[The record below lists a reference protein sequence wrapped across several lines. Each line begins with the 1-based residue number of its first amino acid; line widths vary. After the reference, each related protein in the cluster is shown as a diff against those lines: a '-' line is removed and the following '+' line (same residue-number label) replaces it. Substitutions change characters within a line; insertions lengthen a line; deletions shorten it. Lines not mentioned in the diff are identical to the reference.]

1 MANTHYNKVIV
12 NGQTLIDL
20 TGDTV
25 SADKVLSGFT
35 FHDKTGAATSGSCVF
50 DSDTSGDTVAVAQIL
65 SGKTAHARGS
75 QLTGTMPNI
84 GSVTGTI
91 SSVAQEFSIAQGY
104 HDGSG
109 KVAISATEQAKL
121 IATNIRSGVTILGV
135 EGSMSGSQDVSAES
149 KTVTP
154 TFTSQT
160 VLPGTGY
167 NYLSQVVVN
176 AIPVS
181 QSDNAAGGITI
192 TIGS

>member
-35 FHDKTGAATSGSCVF
+35 FHDKTGAATSGSCAF